1 MFGQRLQLMPFFL
14 YLLQHFVFGL
24 IQFTE
29 QVLLQTDSF
38 ETGTIGVLLV

>member
-1 MFGQRLQLMPFFL
+1 MLGQRLQLMPFFL
-14 YLLQHFVFGL
+14 YLLQHFDLGL

-38 ETGTIGVLLV
+38 EIGITGVLLV

>member
-1 MFGQRLQLMPFFL
+1 MIPFFL
-14 YLLQHFVFGL
+14 YLLQHFDLGL

-38 ETGTIGVLLV
+38 EIEITGALLV